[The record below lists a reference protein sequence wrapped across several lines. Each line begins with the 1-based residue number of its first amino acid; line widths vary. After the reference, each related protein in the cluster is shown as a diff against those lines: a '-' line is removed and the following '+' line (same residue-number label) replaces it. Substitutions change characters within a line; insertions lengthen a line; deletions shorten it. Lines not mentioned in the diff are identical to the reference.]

1 MNKIFHIVNGSFH
14 ADLDS
19 EHIHEMLLPNWHKMV
34 RWAVADWRN
43 EDTLRELNEWFTQR
57 AQSAQQE
64 WKTASQVY
72 VNGWKDP
79 KNHGREAI
87 GENRRLT
94 KAVKAAKRYYECLC
108 KMQAI
113 LTEAQKL

>member
-1 MNKIFHIVNGSFH
+1 M
-14 ADLDS
+14 
-19 EHIHEMLLPNWHKMV
+19 
-34 RWAVADWRN
+34 AVADWCN

-87 GENRRLT
+87 SENRRLT
-94 KAVKAAKRYYECLC
+94 TAVKAAKRYYERLC

-113 LTEAQKL
+113 LTEAQKP

>member
-14 ADLDS
+14 ANLDP
-19 EHIHEMLLPNWHKMV
+19 EHMHEMLLSNWRKMV
-34 RWAVADWRN
+34 RLAVADWRN

-64 WKTASQVY
+64 WKIASQVY

-79 KNHGREAI
+79 KNHGREA
-87 GENRRLT
+87 RRR
-94 KAVKAAKRYYECLC
+94 KPPPCQSGKGR
-108 KMQAI
+108 
-113 LTEAQKL
+113 